1 MTDKQKIL
9 EYLRYK
15 GISKNK
21 FYLKTGLSVGFLDSG
36 KSLGVDKLREILD
49 IYHDLNPAWFLPGDG
64 PMLIS
69 ENELGEEEGKYDRLA
84 NIGDFIKKI
93 EELSIQLGAQVN
105 ENKHLH
111 ETNQRL
117 LAQIDDLKKSCS
129 NDVQHS
135 MEDK

>member
-9 EYLRYK
+9 EYLKYK

-21 FYLKTGLSVGFLDSG
+21 FYLETGLSVGFLDSG

-69 ENELGEEEGKYDRLA
+69 DAVQNVKEEKYEQSFNLSDL
-84 NIGDFIKKI
+84 IKKI
-93 EELSIQLGAQVN
+93 EELSIQLGVQIN
-105 ENKHLH
+105 ESEHLR
-111 ETNQRL
+111 ETNLRL
-117 LAQIDDLKKSCS
+117 LEQINNLQT
-129 NDVQHS
+129 N
-135 MEDK
+135 

>member
-9 EYLRYK
+9 EYLNCK

-21 FYLKTGLSVGFLDSG
+21 FYINTGLSVGFLDSG

-69 ENELGEEEGKYDRLA
+69 DNELGEEGEKYDRLV
-84 NIGDFIKKI
+84 NISDLIKKI
-93 EELSIQLGAQVN
+93 EELSIQLGTQIN

-111 ETNQRL
+111 ETNRRL
-117 LAQIDDLKKSCS
+117 QTQINELKKNCT
-129 NDVQHS
+129 
-135 MEDK
+135 DK

>member
-1 MTDKQKIL
+1 MTDKQKISK
-9 EYLRYK
+9 YLKYK

-49 IYHDLNPAWFLPGDG
+49 IYHDLNPAWFLPGDA

-69 ENELGEEEGKYDRLA
+69 DNELNEKEEQYIRPIDISDLIR
-84 NIGDFIKKI
+84 KI
-93 EELSIQLGAQVN
+93 EELSVQLGAQIN

-111 ETNQRL
+111 EINQRL
-117 LAQIDDLKKSCS
+117 LAQIDDLKKSCPD
-129 NDVQHS
+129 DVQHGI
-135 MEDK
+135 EDK

>member
-9 EYLRYK
+9 EYLKYK

-49 IYHDLNPAWFLPGDG
+49 IYHDLNPAWFLPGDA

-69 ENELGEEEGKYDRLA
+69 DNELNEKEEQYIRPIDISDLIR
-84 NIGDFIKKI
+84 KI
-93 EELSIQLGAQVN
+93 EELSVQLGAQIN

-117 LAQIDDLKKSCS
+117 LAQIDNLKKEKH
-129 NDVQHS
+129 DQ
-135 MEDK
+135 